1 MVAETTNLAVAAV
14 ETAHVAESTGALAA
28 LGIDL
33 KLFLAQLL
41 NFAVVLFVMWKWVYR
56 PLLKTMD
63 ARTAKLEQ
71 GLKDAEAAGSAK
83 EEAQAERDKAITAA
97 RMEAKKIIE
106 EAAAMAETER
116 ASAVAR
122 TKAEVERVVM
132 TGKERL
138 ATEQAAMLA
147 DVRAQA
153 AELVTM
159 VAEKVLAEKMDSAS
173 DKKFIDSTLKQL

>member
-1 MVAETTNLAVAAV
+1 MVEETKA
-14 ETAHVAESTGALAA
+14 VAESAGALGA
-28 LGIDL
+28 LGVDL

-41 NFAVVLFVMWKWVYR
+41 NFGVVFFVMWKWVYQ

-63 ARTAKLEQ
+63 ARTKRLEQ

-83 EEAQAERDKAITAA
+83 AEAQSERDKAISAA

-106 EAAAMAETER
+106 EATANAEAER
-116 ASAVAR
+116 AAGIAR

-132 TGKERL
+132 AGKERL

-147 DVRAQA
+147 EVRAKA
-153 AELVTM
+153 ADLVTL
-159 VAEKVLAEKMDSAS
+159 VAEKVLAEKMDSAG
-173 DKKFIDSTLKQL
+173 DKKMVDAALKDAKL